1 MSGFIAAAVAMLICV
16 IPCGIVCWRGS
27 LMEAVVGYE
36 VITSIVIMMLVLLA
50 QGFGRSGEF
59 ELPVVLS
66 VLLIGSA
73 LVFVRSFER
82 WL

>member
-1 MSGFIAAAVAMLICV
+1 
-16 IPCGIVCWRGS
+16 
-27 LMEAVVGYE
+27 MEAVVGYE